1 MKPRLI
7 SLIWGISLAA
17 TIGLYYFPLIND
29 YSFEKDPA
37 GTLMW
42 AILMFLYAATII
54 APARFLRS
62 IVLLILFFYIAL
74 FIRFLVIF
82 TEGSSTIWDIN
93 IGSVALFVGLI
104 SSVFTAY
111 SISRKK

>member
-17 TIGLYYFPLIND
+17 TIGLYYFPLVKD
-29 YSFEKDPA
+29 YSLEKDPA

-42 AILMFLYAATII
+42 AVLMFLYAATII

-62 IVLLILFFYIAL
+62 IVLLIMFFYIAL

-82 TEGSSTIWDIN
+82 TESNSTIWN
-93 IGSVALFVGLI
+93 ISIGAVALFVGLI
-104 SSVFTAY
+104 TSMFTAY
-111 SISRKK
+111 FISRKK

>member
-17 TIGLYYFPLIND
+17 TIGLYYFPLLKD
-29 YSFEKDPA
+29 YSLGEDPA

-54 APARFLRS
+54 APGRFLRS
-62 IVLLILFFYIAL
+62 IVFLIMFFYIAL
-74 FIRFLVIF
+74 LIRFIIIF
-82 TEGSSTIWDIN
+82 KESGATVWDVH
-93 IGSVALFVGLI
+93 IGFASLLIGLI
-104 SSVFTAY
+104 TSALTTYFIT
-111 SISRKK
+111 RKK